1 MPPPGRPILAA
12 QSEPRRPLTL
22 WEFAAPD
29 DSRHAGHRRRAAFP
43 PPRRLPAAA
52 RRLRAPSRLSLR
64 CSQSGRALRPDG
76 RGQQGEASAQ
86 SGNRCAPPQPKARSL
101 APASRPR
108 LLCDRLQPLRA
119 GTPRPLSPGLQ
130 MAPAR
135 LCASRRSPSPGT
147 SGGAAPGPYPAA
159 TARGAKPAAPSP
171 APPPAARLAGP
182 CEAAPTPRPPSAR
195 AARSHLPRAA
205 AQRRV
210 ARAGWGED
218 SWFSAG
224 EIPPFEA
231 VPLRPKTSSPNVRE
245 TKGIC

>member
-135 LCASRRSPSPGT
+135 LCASRRRSPGSGT
-147 SGGAAPGPYPAA
+147 SRGTRPGTP
-159 TARGAKPAAPSP
+159 TPSL
-171 APPPAARLAGP
+171 RLAGRSS
-182 CEAAPTPRPPSAR
+182 AATTQACPSANTE
-195 AARSHLPRAA
+195 
-205 AQRRV
+205 
-210 ARAGWGED
+210 G
-218 SWFSAG
+218 
-224 EIPPFEA
+224 
-231 VPLRPKTSSPNVRE
+231 SPIYIYNCKMHIV
-245 TKGIC
+245 